1 MSAMKNWA
9 QTKWR
14 FVCAK
19 KLPSTIVNVCTRSS
33 QVGGREANRQRS
45 RFFFVFFFAPAISI
59 FGQFF
64 FDEFPFL
71 RLHKTHNDDYY
82 TKTIHILSNKKK
94 RCSSCAATSVA
105 PVVGTALPALL
116 RALPICF
123 WSPPPPPPPRFRREE
138 RRFDETTTTT
148 TDAVFQ
154 LTDTN
159 ARAQSLGGTAQPSEE
174 E

>member
-1 MSAMKNWA
+1 M
-9 QTKWR
+9 
-14 FVCAK
+14 CAK
-19 KLPSTIVNVCTRSS
+19 KLPSTSERVNEK
-33 QVGGREANRQRS
+33 QPGRPKIS
-45 RFFFVFFFAPAISI
+45 FLFFVFFFALAEKRQKYRFSAN
-59 FGQFF
+59 FF
-64 FDEFPFL
+64 SMNSLFFVF
-71 RLHKTHNDDYY
+71 
-82 TKTIHILSNKKK
+82 TKHTTTTIIRKQYILSNKKK

-148 TDAVFQ
+148 TTDAVFQ

>member
-1 MSAMKNWA
+1 MHEK
-9 QTKWR
+9 Q
-14 FVCAK
+14 
-19 KLPSTIVNVCTRSS
+19 P
-33 QVGGREANRQRS
+33 REAKIS
-45 RFFFVFFFAPAISI
+45 FLFFVFFFSRCGKAAKTSI

-82 TKTIHILSNKKK
+82 TKTIYILSNKKK

-123 WSPPPPPPPRFRREE
+123 WSPPPPPPRFRREE